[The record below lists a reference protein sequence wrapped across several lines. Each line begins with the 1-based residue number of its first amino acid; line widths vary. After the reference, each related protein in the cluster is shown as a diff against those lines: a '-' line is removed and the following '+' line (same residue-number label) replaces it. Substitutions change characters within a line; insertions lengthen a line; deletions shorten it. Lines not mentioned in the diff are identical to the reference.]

1 MKLGTAVLLLS
12 KITDQRTALQFF
24 FDLVHVSED
33 VSASRRSRELSCSD
47 CHPGNVL
54 ARWIDRAHLR
64 LQHHNSSTSVS
75 SDVKGVGGC
84 EMNPPDHSD
93 MSQRV
98 ASSVAPEV
106 TAVGSAYQ
114 ENPAVSDLIDF
125 MIPILKRYPL
135 PHPTP
140 SY

>member
-1 MKLGTAVLLLS
+1 MKLGTAVLLVS

-24 FDLVHVSED
+24 FIWSMSVKRFVSKLT
-33 VSASRRSRELSCSD
+33 ELSCSD

-64 LQHHNSSTSVS
+64 FQHDNSSTSVS

-106 TAVGSAYQ
+106 TAVGSA
-114 ENPAVSDLIDF
+114 
-125 MIPILKRYPL
+125 
-135 PHPTP
+135 
-140 SY
+140 

>member
-1 MKLGTAVLLLS
+1 
-12 KITDQRTALQFF
+12 
-24 FDLVHVSED
+24 
-33 VSASRRSRELSCSD
+33 
-47 CHPGNVL
+47 
-54 ARWIDRAHLR
+54 
-64 LQHHNSSTSVS
+64 
-75 SDVKGVGGC
+75 
-84 EMNPPDHSD
+84 MNPPDHSD